1 MGISLSNCPG
11 GGDVLLILLVP
22 LQILP
27 GLLQHQLQAIHAC
40 EGSVQLGDRLTGFG
54 GSENPWRTM
63 KPKLGAGVAISRS
76 WPTAGHTFFHIF
88 FGRYWVYSAMFV
100 DKRGNAEDW
109 KFQAGRSN
117 GFEVQLLSS
126 GCPSGQSWPSGQPCS
141 LTTPKPNKR
150 ALAPHFHGTG
160 LGKWFVLGIC
170 FTSLSSI
177 DWRCDIIW
185 YPLILLGFFV
195 KNQDI
200 YPWGSHAHQF
210 PCQDHPFATRFEL
223 LMVNRSQAPCWKWSP
238 LIGDSN
244 FKPPVN
250 TFWKYT

>member
-27 GLLQHQLQAIHAC
+27 GLLQHPLQAIHAC
-40 EGSVQLGDRLTGFG
+40 EGSVQLGDRLTIRLWWEWKPMENHETKIRGWG
-54 GSENPWRTM
+54 GNFKILNNRP
-63 KPKLGAGVAISRS
+63 
-76 WPTAGHTFFHIF
+76 HFFPYF

-100 DKRGNAEDW
+100 DKRDNAEDW

-117 GFEVQLLSS
+117 GFEVQSLSS

-141 LTTPKPNKR
+141 WTTPKPNKR

-185 YPLILLGFFV
+185 YPLILVGWGEESGHLPTPGTPMLIMVARIIPSPPGLLGFRPTARAVTIRVVDVESFASLLV
-195 KNQDI
+195 D
-200 YPWGSHAHQF
+200 F
-210 PCQDHPFATRFEL
+210 FHP
-223 LMVNRSQAPCWKWSP
+223 
-238 LIGDSN
+238 
-244 FKPPVN
+244 
-250 TFWKYT
+250 